1 MNEKSKNIKI
11 AFVGD
16 EGVGKTSII
25 MRIEQG
31 IFQENLNSTVGMANR
46 QTILKFNNKDPI
58 KISNIDIGGREKND
72 FTLKYAIK
80 DASAIVL
87 VSCVNNSGF
96 SSEDLKANWLNAIKN
111 YAPQDVIL
119 ALVLNKSDLLI
130 ENKEYNKDSLKKFA
144 DEINAMYYITSA
156 LKNEGITE
164 LYEGLIRKINGWN
177 TNVELIKEKK
187 ENEIEIEKIQKN
199 KKIFPDWNCCY

>member
-1 MNEKSKNIKI
+1 
-11 AFVGD
+11 
-16 EGVGKTSII
+16 
-25 MRIEQG
+25 
-31 IFQENLNSTVGMANR
+31 MANR
-46 QTILKFNNKDPI
+46 QTTLKFNNKDPI

-111 YAPQDVIL
+111 YALQDVIL

-130 ENKEYNKDSLKKFA
+130 R
-144 DEINAMYYITSA
+144 I
-156 LKNEGITE
+156 KNI
-164 LYEGLIRKINGWN
+164 IKI
-177 TNVELIKEKK
+177 L
-187 ENEIEIEKIQKN
+187 
-199 KKIFPDWNCCY
+199 

>member
-1 MNEKSKNIKI
+1 MNEKQKNIKI
-11 AFVGD
+11 VFIGD

-25 MRIEQG
+25 MRIVKEYFKK
-31 IFQENLNSTVGMANR
+31 ILNPTVGMANR
-46 QTILKFNNKDPI
+46 QTTLKFNNKDPI

-111 YAPQDVIL
+111 YALQDVIL

>member
-72 FTLKYAIK
+72 LTLKYAIK
-80 DASAIVL
+80 DASGIVL

-96 SSEDLKANWLNAIKN
+96 SSDDLKANWLNSIRK

-119 ALVLNKSDLLI
+119 AIVLNKSDLLK

-144 DEINAMYYITSA
+144 KEINAMYFVTSA

-164 LYEGLIRKINGWN
+164 LYEGLIRKIKGWN
-177 TNVELIKEKK
+177 TNVKLVIKEKK
-187 ENEIEIEKIQKN
+187 ENEIENVQKN
-199 KKIFPDWNCCY
+199 RIYFPDWRCCY

>member
-31 IFQENLNSTVGMANR
+31 IFQEYLNPTVGTANI
-46 QTILKFNNKDPI
+46 QTTLKFNNKDPI
-58 KISNIDIGGREKND
+58 KISNIDVGGREKNE
-72 FTLKYAIK
+72 FTLKYITK
-80 DASAIVL
+80 DASGIVL
-87 VSCVNNSGF
+87 VSCVNKSGF
-96 SSEDLKANWLNAIKN
+96 SSDNLKANWLNSIKK

-119 ALVLNKSDLLI
+119 ALILNKSDLLK
-130 ENKEYNKDSLKKFA
+130 ENKEYNKDSVKEFA
-144 DEINAMYYITSA
+144 EKINAMYFVTSA

-187 ENEIEIEKIQKN
+187 ENEIENVQKN
-199 KKIFPDWNCCY
+199 RIYFPDWRCCY

>member
-72 FTLKYAIK
+72 LTLKYAIK
-80 DASAIVL
+80 DASGIVL

-96 SSEDLKANWLNAIKN
+96 SSDDLKANWLNSIRK

-119 ALVLNKSDLLI
+119 AIVLNKSDLLK

-144 DEINAMYYITSA
+144 KEINAMYFITSA

-164 LYEGLIRKINGWN
+164 LYEGLIRKIKGWN
-177 TNVELIKEKK
+177 TNVKLVIKEKK
-187 ENEIEIEKIQKN
+187 ENEIENVQKN
-199 KKIFPDWNCCY
+199 RIYFPDWRCCY

>member
-72 FTLKYAIK
+72 LTLKYAIK
-80 DASAIVL
+80 DASGIVL

-96 SSEDLKANWLNAIKN
+96 SSDDLKANWLNSIRK

-119 ALVLNKSDLLI
+119 AIVLNKSDLLK

-144 DEINAMYYITSA
+144 KEINAMYFITSA

-177 TNVELIKEKK
+177 TNVKLIKEKK
-187 ENEIEIEKIQKN
+187 ENEIENVQKN
-199 KKIFPDWNCCY
+199 RIYFPDWRCCY

>member
-1 MNEKSKNIKI
+1 MNEKQKNIKI
-11 AFVGD
+11 VFIGD

-31 IFQENLNSTVGMANR
+31 IFQENLNPTVGMTNR
-46 QTILKFNNKDPI
+46 QTILKFNNKDLI
-58 KISNIDIGGREKND
+58 KISNIDIGWREKND
-72 FTLKYAIK
+72 LTLKYAIK

-119 ALVLNKSDLLI
+119 ALVLNKSDLLK
-130 ENKEYNKDSLKKFA
+130 ENKEYNKDSVKEFA
-144 DEINAMYYITSA
+144 EKINAMYFVTSA

-164 LYEGLIRKINGWN
+164 LYEGLIRKIKGWN
-177 TNVELIKEKK
+177 TNVKFVIKEKK
-187 ENEIEIEKIQKN
+187 ENEIENVQKN
-199 KKIFPDWNCCY
+199 RIYFPDWRCCY

>member
-1 MNEKSKNIKI
+1 MNEKQKNIKI
-11 AFVGD
+11 VFIGD

-72 FTLKYAIK
+72 LTLKYAIK
-80 DASAIVL
+80 DASGIVL

-96 SSEDLKANWLNAIKN
+96 SSDDLKANWLNSIRK

-119 ALVLNKSDLLI
+119 AIVLNKSDLLK

-144 DEINAMYYITSA
+144 KEINAMYFITSA

-164 LYEGLIRKINGWN
+164 LYEGLIRKIKGWN
-177 TNVELIKEKK
+177 TNVKFVIKEKK
-187 ENEIEIEKIQKN
+187 ENEIENVQKN
-199 KKIFPDWNCCY
+199 RIYFPDWRCCY

>member
-1 MNEKSKNIKI
+1 MNEKPKNIKI

-16 EGVGKTSII
+16 KGVGKTSII

-72 FTLKYAIK
+72 LTLKYAIK
-80 DASAIVL
+80 DASGIVL

-96 SSEDLKANWLNAIKN
+96 SSDDLKANWLNSIRK

-119 ALVLNKSDLLI
+119 AIVLNKSDLLK
-130 ENKEYNKDSLKKFA
+130 ENKEYNKDSLMKFA
-144 DEINAMYYITSA
+144 KEINAMYFITSA

-164 LYEGLIRKINGWN
+164 LYEGLIRKIKGWN
-177 TNVELIKEKK
+177 TNVKLIKEKK
-187 ENEIEIEKIQKN
+187 ENEIENVQKN
-199 KKIFPDWNCCY
+199 RIYFPDWRCCY

>member
-72 FTLKYAIK
+72 LTLKYAIK
-80 DASAIVL
+80 DASGIVL

-96 SSEDLKANWLNAIKN
+96 SSDDLKANWLNSIRK

-119 ALVLNKSDLLI
+119 AIVLNKSDLLK

-144 DEINAMYYITSA
+144 KEINAMYFITSA

-164 LYEGLIRKINGWN
+164 LYEGLIRKIKGWN
-177 TNVELIKEKK
+177 TNVKFVIKEKK
-187 ENEIEIEKIQKN
+187 ENEIENVQKN
-199 KKIFPDWNCCY
+199 RIYFPDWRCCY

>member
-1 MNEKSKNIKI
+1 MNEKQKNIKI
-11 AFVGD
+11 VFIGD

-25 MRIEQG
+25 MRIVKEYFKK
-31 IFQENLNSTVGMANR
+31 ILNPTVGMANR
-46 QTILKFNNKDPI
+46 QTTLKFNNKDPI
-58 KISNIDIGGREKND
+58 KISNIDIGWREKND

>member
-1 MNEKSKNIKI
+1 MNEKQKNIKI
-11 AFVGD
+11 VFIGD

-72 FTLKYAIK
+72 LTLKYAIK
-80 DASAIVL
+80 DASGIVL

-96 SSEDLKANWLNAIKN
+96 SSDDLKANWLNSIKK

-119 ALVLNKSDLLI
+119 ALVLNKSDLLK
-130 ENKEYNKDSLKKFA
+130 ENKEYNKDSVKEFA
-144 DEINAMYYITSA
+144 EKINAMYFVTSA

-164 LYEGLIRKINGWN
+164 LYEGLIRKIKGWN
-177 TNVELIKEKK
+177 TNVKWVIKEKK
-187 ENEIEIEKIQKN
+187 ENEIENVQKN
-199 KKIFPDWNCCY
+199 RIYFPDWRCCY

>member
-31 IFQENLNSTVGMANR
+31 IFQEYLNPTVGTANI
-46 QTILKFNNKDPI
+46 QTTLKFNNKDPI

-96 SSEDLKANWLNAIKN
+96 SSEDLKANWLNSIKK

-119 ALVLNKSDLLI
+119 ALVLNKSDLLK

-187 ENEIEIEKIQKN
+187 ENEIENVQKN
-199 KKIFPDWNCCY
+199 RIYFPDWRCCY

>member
-31 IFQENLNSTVGMANR
+31 IIQENLNSTVGMANR

-72 FTLKYAIK
+72 LTLKYAIK
-80 DASAIVL
+80 DASGIVL

-96 SSEDLKANWLNAIKN
+96 SSDDLKANWLNSIKK

-119 ALVLNKSDLLI
+119 ALVLNKSDLLK
-130 ENKEYNKDSLKKFA
+130 ENKEYNKDSVKEFA
-144 DEINAMYYITSA
+144 EEINAMYFVTSA

-164 LYEGLIRKINGWN
+164 FYEGLIRKIKGWN
-177 TNVELIKEKK
+177 TNVKLIKEKK
-187 ENEIEIEKIQKN
+187 ENEIENVQKN
-199 KKIFPDWNCCY
+199 RIYFPDWRCCY

>member
-72 FTLKYAIK
+72 LTLKYAIK
-80 DASAIVL
+80 DASGIVL

-96 SSEDLKANWLNAIKN
+96 SSDDLKANWLNSIRK

-119 ALVLNKSDLLI
+119 ALVLNKSDLLK
-130 ENKEYNKDSLKKFA
+130 ENKEYNKDSVKEFA
-144 DEINAMYYITSA
+144 EKINAMYFVTSA

-164 LYEGLIRKINGWN
+164 LYEGLIRKIKGWN
-177 TNVELIKEKK
+177 TNVKLVIKEKK
-187 ENEIEIEKIQKN
+187 ENEIENVQKN
-199 KKIFPDWNCCY
+199 RIYFPDWRCCY

>member
-46 QTILKFNNKDPI
+46 QTILKFNNKDLI
-58 KISNIDIGGREKND
+58 TISNIDIGGREKND
-72 FTLKYAIK
+72 LTLKYAIK
-80 DASAIVL
+80 DASGIVL

-96 SSEDLKANWLNAIKN
+96 SSDDLKANWLNSIRK

-119 ALVLNKSDLLI
+119 AIVLNKSDLLK

-144 DEINAMYYITSA
+144 KEINAMYFITSA

-177 TNVELIKEKK
+177 TNVKLIKEKK
-187 ENEIEIEKIQKN
+187 ENEIENVQKN
-199 KKIFPDWNCCY
+199 KKLFPDWNCCY

>member
-1 MNEKSKNIKI
+1 MNEKPKNIKI

-72 FTLKYAIK
+72 LTLKYAIK
-80 DASAIVL
+80 DASGIVL

-96 SSEDLKANWLNAIKN
+96 SSDDLKANWLNSIRK

-119 ALVLNKSDLLI
+119 AIVLNKSDLLK

-144 DEINAMYYITSA
+144 KEINAMYFITSA